1 LCVILY
7 ILFKEKTCMQFNIL
21 YKLAVVLVRAY
32 SNLMLNMDVHW
43 HERPPDGPKL
53 YVANHPSASDP
64 FLIHLLS
71 GQPMSVLIS
80 ANAFAFPLFG
90 AYIRKAGQIP
100 VIPGQGEQTL
110 EKARHFLEKG
120 YSVGIFPEGTFSPQ
134 DGGYQEPRSGAA
146 RLAILSGVPVIPVGI
161 YVPREKSV
169 KISSKLSGRPTIG
182 YWYLSGPYNVTVGR
196 PICFEGDAADKMH
209 IQSVS
214 RNIMQRI
221 HTLAQESEHRLRRFT
236 LADVSA

>member
-1 LCVILY
+1 
-7 ILFKEKTCMQFNIL
+7 
-21 YKLAVVLVRAY
+21 
-32 SNLMLNMDVHW
+32 MLNMDVYW
-43 HERPPDGPKL
+43 HARPPDGPKL

-71 GQPMSVLIS
+71 RQPMSVLIS

-134 DGGYQEPRSGAA
+134 TGGYQEPRTGAA
-146 RLAILSGVPVIPVGI
+146 RLALLTGVPVIPVGI
-161 YVPREKSV
+161 YMPREKSV
-169 KISSKLSGRPTIG
+169 KISSNLSGGPTTG
-182 YWYLSGPYNVTVGR
+182 YWYLYGPYNVTVGK
-196 PICFEGDAADKMH
+196 PIRFEGDPADKTYV
-209 IQSVS
+209 QSVS
-214 RNIMQRI
+214 RNIMQWI
-221 HTLAQESEHRLRRFT
+221 HMLAQESEQRLRRFT
-236 LADVSA
+236 LADASA